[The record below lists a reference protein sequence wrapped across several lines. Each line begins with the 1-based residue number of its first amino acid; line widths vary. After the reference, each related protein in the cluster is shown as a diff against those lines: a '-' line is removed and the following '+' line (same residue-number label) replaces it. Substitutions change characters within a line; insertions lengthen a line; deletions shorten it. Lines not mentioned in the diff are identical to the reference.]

1 MNKPVHPFDPA
12 LIKLFSQSVTNKPIA
27 KENNPINSRHL
38 FYQLNQAEQYPDI
51 LPCAHAFISKKLKIV
66 KTSYSSSFIANY
78 SEEKLVSLQTPSIA
92 PVENQL
98 QTQDNLKFCINQTA
112 AILLTQP
119 YWLQNIS
126 RTAFS
131 HTEASIQLI
140 SLYLQL
146 TRTEQQH
153 DVLLEFYRSLLLA
166 NGIKIPILHSY
177 SYSQQADIFSAFFDF
192 ATLQLALARFP
203 RVLLAEILG
212 FTLAYCQMPT
222 LIDVCF
228 PNHQLQSNY
237 FKLRHEKV
245 EQQIPALLQCIT
257 NYLTLFPRQKSQ
269 LWLRIQTGFWL
280 YHQQMQYCRDK
291 INDALI
297 NRLSPQQAVASLFNK
312 KAMAAIGHHQK
323 IKLDGISLDKW
334 FSEMPANSQAFLHAL
349 KKSGYVDR
357 QKPEQSPLLSLF
369 NFKGPMFGILN
380 QHECEILKT
389 WLKDESAETSLHHI
403 DQSEPVAKV
412 VVPLP
417 PSIAFQSTQKY
428 GHLNNRE
435 LYYYLIN
442 ADFFPDVLSF
452 AKNKTNKLLK
462 LTRLFNRLP
471 FKHYTHEQFDNYI
484 ENLYQHEIRVYQP
497 LQGKPKFSRA
507 AYVWGIEQI
516 APMILIDGCWIQN
529 SLMLQNINPEICDI
543 LFSIYCDEIGNGKL
557 EQNHPYIFQ
566 QLLDS
571 LSIQLPPVYSKDFVN
586 HSDFIDSAFDLPVYM
601 LALSCTP
608 AEFLPELLGLN
619 MAIELSGLGK
629 SYMELVDD
637 WNYWDI
643 DSSIANIHISIDN
656 YASGHTFL
664 AKKAI
669 QLYMDE
675 IMQTT
680 GNRSILN
687 MHWQRIYNGYASLR
701 FVGTRFKLGMP
712 IMYLCYKFRHKH
724 AL

>member
-1 MNKPVHPFDPA
+1 MNKPVHPLDPA
-12 LIKLFSQSVTNKPIA
+12 LTELFSPSVTDRPVS
-27 KENNPINSRHL
+27 KENSRHL

-51 LPCAHAFISKKLKIV
+51 LPCAYDFISQKLKAIE
-66 KTSYSSSFIANY
+66 SIYSSSLISNY
-78 SEEKLVSLQTPSIA
+78 CEEKLASLQSPDITPIT
-92 PVENQL
+92 NHL
-98 QTQDNLKFCINQTA
+98 LTQDNLKFCINQSA

-119 YWLQNIS
+119 CWLQNIS

-131 HTEASIQLI
+131 QTETSIQLI

-146 TRTEQQH
+146 TRTEQQN
-153 DVLLEFYRSLLLA
+153 DSLLELYRSLLLA
-166 NGIKIPILHSY
+166 NGIKLPTLHSY
-177 SYSQQADIFSAFFDF
+177 SYSQQSDIITEIFDF
-192 ATLQLALARFP
+192 AALQLALARFP

-212 FTLAYCQMPT
+212 YTLACSQMPT

-237 FKLRHEKV
+237 FKLRHKKM

-257 NYLTLFPRQKSQ
+257 KYLALFPRQEQQ
-269 LWLRIQTGFWL
+269 LWLRIQNGFWL
-280 YHQQMQYCRDK
+280 YHQQMQCCRDK
-291 INDALI
+291 INHTLT
-297 NRLSPQQAVASLFNK
+297 NLLSPQQAVAQLFNK

-323 IKLDGISLDKW
+323 IELDGISLDKW
-334 FSEMPANSQAFLHAL
+334 FSEMPANSQAFLQAL

-357 QKPEQSPLLSLF
+357 QKPEDSSLLRLF
-369 NFKGPMFGILN
+369 DFKGPMFGILN
-380 QHECEILKT
+380 QHECNILKN
-389 WLKDESAETSLHHI
+389 WLNEEPAETSQHHI
-403 DQSEPVAKV
+403 EQSEQAAIPV
-412 VVPLP
+412 P
-417 PSIAFQSTQKY
+417 PSASFQSGKKY

-442 ADFFPDVLSF
+442 ADFFYDVLPF
-452 AKNKTNKLLK
+452 AKHKANKLLK
-462 LTRLFNRLP
+462 LTSLFNRLP
-471 FKHYTHEQFDNYI
+471 FKHYTHEQFDTYI
-484 ENLYQHEIRVYQP
+484 EYLYQHEIEAYQP

-566 QLLDS
+566 QLLNS
-571 LSIQLPPVYSKDFVN
+571 LSIQLPPVHSKDFVK
-586 HSDFIDSAFDLPVYM
+586 HPDFIDSAFDLPAYM
-601 LALSCTP
+601 LSLSSSP

-637 WNYWDI
+637 WNYWGI

-675 IMQTT
+675 IMQAT
-680 GNRSILN
+680 GNRSILDR
-687 MHWQRIYNGYASLR
+687 HWQRIYNGYASLR
-701 FVGTRFKLGMP
+701 FVGTRFKLGLP
-712 IMYLCYKFRHKH
+712 IMYLSYKFRHKRT
-724 AL
+724 L

>member
-12 LIKLFSQSVTNKPIA
+12 LTELFSQSVTDRPVS
-27 KENNPINSRHL
+27 KENSRHL

-51 LPCAHAFISKKLKIV
+51 LPCAHDFISQKLKAV
-66 KTSYSSSFIANY
+66 ETTYSSSFISNY
-78 SEEKLVSLQTPSIA
+78 SEEKLASLQSTDIA
-92 PVENQL
+92 PITDHIL
-98 QTQDNLKFCINQTA
+98 TQDNLKFCINQSA

-119 YWLQNIS
+119 CWLQNIS

-131 HTEASIQLI
+131 QTETSIQLI

-146 TRTEQQH
+146 TSATQQ
-153 DVLLEFYRSLLLA
+153 DNVLLDSYRSLLLA
-166 NGIKIPILHSY
+166 NGIKIPALHSY
-177 SYSQQADIFSAFFDF
+177 SYSQQADIFTETFDF
-192 ATLQLALARFP
+192 AALQLALALFP

-237 FKLRHEKV
+237 FKLRHKKMV
-245 EQQIPALLQCIT
+245 KQIPALLQCIA
-257 NYLTLFPRQKSQ
+257 NYLTLFPRQKQQ
-269 LWLRIQTGFWL
+269 LWSRLQNGFWF
-280 YHQQMQYCRDK
+280 YHQQMQCCRDK
-291 INDALI
+291 INDTLT
-297 NRLSPQQAVASLFNK
+297 NPLSTQQAVAQLFNK

-323 IKLDGISLDKW
+323 IELDGVSLDKW

-349 KKSGYVDR
+349 KKSEYVDR
-357 QKPEQSPLLSLF
+357 QKAEDSPILKLF
-369 NFKGPMFGILN
+369 DFKGPMFGILN
-380 QHECEILKT
+380 QHEYNLLKN
-389 WLKDESAETSLHHI
+389 WLKDEAAETSQHQIEH
-403 DQSEPVAKV
+403 SEQAEKTAT
-412 VVPLP
+412 PLP
-417 PSIAFQSTQKY
+417 LSLPLQSAKKY
-428 GHLNNRE
+428 GQLNNRE

-442 ADFFPDVLSF
+442 ADLFPDVLPP
-452 AKNKTNKLLK
+452 AKYKANKLLK

-471 FKHYTHEQFDNYI
+471 FKHYSHEQFDAYI
-484 ENLYQHEIRVYQP
+484 ENLYQHEIEAYQP
-497 LQGKPKFSRA
+497 LQGKPKFSKE

-571 LSIQLPPVYSKDFVN
+571 LSIQLPPVHSKDFVN
-586 HSDFIDSAFDLPVYM
+586 HSEFIDSAFDLPVYM
-601 LALSCTP
+601 LSLSCSS
-608 AEFLPELLGLN
+608 AEFFPELLGLN

-629 SYMELVDD
+629 SYMGLVDD
-637 WNYWDI
+637 WNYWGI
-643 DSSIANIHISIDN
+643 DSTIANIHISIDN

-675 IMQTT
+675 IMQRT
-680 GNRSILN
+680 GNRSILDK
-687 MHWQRIYNGYASLR
+687 HWQRIYSGYASLR
-701 FVGTRFKLGMP
+701 FVGTRFKLGLP
-712 IMYLCYKFRHKH
+712 IRYLSYKFRHKP